1 MPNPTTLKASG
12 TFTIDSG
19 YALPRQSYN
28 RKAETISPYR
38 KILEVMQIKQSVR
51 ITNKRDL
58 ANFQGMASAMKKKE
72 RKSFTFRTLGP
83 NEWRVWRV

>member
-1 MPNPTTLKASG
+1 MPNPTALKSSS

-28 RKAETISPYR
+28 RKVETSSPYR
-38 KILEVMQIKQSVR
+38 KILEAMQVKQSVR

-58 ANFQGMASAMKKKE
+58 ANVQGMACRMKKLEKMA
-72 RKSFTFRTLGP
+72 FTFRTIGP
-83 NEWRVWRV
+83 SEWRVWRV